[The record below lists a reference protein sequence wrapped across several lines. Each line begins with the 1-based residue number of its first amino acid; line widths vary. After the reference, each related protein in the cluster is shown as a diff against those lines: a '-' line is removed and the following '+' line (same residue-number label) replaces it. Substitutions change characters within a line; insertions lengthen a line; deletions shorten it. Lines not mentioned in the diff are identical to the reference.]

1 MLKKFML
8 MLVAVTIGS
17 PILLTGCNTIQGAG
31 RDVER
36 AGQKVQEEAV
46 EHKRY

>member
-1 MLKKFML
+1 MMTKL
-8 MLVAVTIGS
+8 MLALVGLSLASSV
-17 PILLTGCNTIQGAG
+17 LLTGCNTVQGAG

-36 AGQKVQEEAV
+36 AGQKVQEEAI

>member
-1 MLKKFML
+1 MMKKLIL
-8 MLVAVTIGS
+8 MLTGLALASSV
-17 PILLTGCNTIQGAG
+17 LLTGCNTVQGAG
-31 RDVER
+31 RDVEK

>member
-1 MLKKFML
+1 MITRLV
-8 MLVAVTIGS
+8 MLVMAIAIGS
-17 PILLTGCNTIQGAG
+17 SVLSACNTVQGAG

-36 AGQKVQEEAV
+36 AGQKVQEEAI